1 MWKRAFVLMGAIII
15 IATTCYAK
23 DNICVLEKER
33 KAQTPVGCVV
43 EETGVFVGK
52 ITSSMEI
59 AATGQRQI
67 TVENETGE
75 CRIFPFCATTKVI
88 DAAVGAATFN
98 VLKTGKQVQVEYVK
112 EGSADKAQSVTV
124 TK

>member
-1 MWKRAFVLMGAIII
+1 MLKNTLIII
-15 IATTCYAK
+15 LAVMAIWGICYAK

-112 EGSADKAQSVTV
+112 EGSADKAKSVTV